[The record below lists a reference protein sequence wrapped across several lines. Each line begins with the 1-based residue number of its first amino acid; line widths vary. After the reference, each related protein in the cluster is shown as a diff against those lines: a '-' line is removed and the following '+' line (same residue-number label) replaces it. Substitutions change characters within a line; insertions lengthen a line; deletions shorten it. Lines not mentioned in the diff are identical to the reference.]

1 MSDRGPAELD
11 RATQGRDTEWMM
23 PEEALEARKKR
34 TRKLITLLKKAY
46 PDADCALQHVS
57 ALQLLIATILSAQST
72 DDTVNKVTPGLF
84 ERFPDAKTL
93 ADADPEEVQELIH
106 STGFFRQK
114 TKSIQGAC
122 RRLVEEYGAEVPD
135 SMEALVTLPG
145 VARKTANVI
154 LGTWFGKNEGV
165 VVDTHVGR
173 LAERLALTWTSRHS
187 KDAVKIEQDLMEVLP
202 REEWTFVGHAL
213 IWHGRR
219 VCAARKPEC
228 PECTLA
234 QLCPSA
240 DSLGSSAS
248 SPSKSRTRQ
257 SRSRKQSKKK

>member
-1 MSDRGPAELD
+1 MKQE
-11 RATQGRDTEWMM
+11 T
-23 PEEALEARKKR
+23 LEARKQR
-34 TRKLITLLKKAY
+34 ARQIVTLLRKAY
-46 PDADCALQHVS
+46 PDSDCALHHGS

-72 DDTVNKVTPGLF
+72 DETVNKVTPALF
-84 ERFPDAKTL
+84 KRFPDARAL
-93 ADADPEEVQELIH
+93 ADADPETVQELIH

-114 TKSIQGAC
+114 AKSIQGTC
-122 RRLVEEYGAEVPD
+122 RKLVDEYDSEVPD
-135 SMEALVTLPG
+135 TMEDLVTLPG

-173 LAERLALTWTSRHS
+173 LAERLGLTWTSSNS
-187 KDAVKIEQDLMEVLP
+187 KDAVKIEQDLIQVLP
-202 REEWTFVGHAL
+202 RRAWTFVGHAL

-219 VCAARKPEC
+219 VCPARKPKC

-240 DSLGSSAS
+240 DSLAQSA
-248 SPSKSRTRQ
+248 PAAAKSKSRQLRP
-257 SRSRKQSKKK
+257 RKQTKKK